1 MLGLVRVCG
10 VGRVLLLVGY
20 GGPTGHQPH
29 QDPHKT
35 ETVRDAWLW
44 HRSGWLSSRDGI
56 KASTAV
62 QTTFATSGSSARIM
76 MPPPVGVSF
85 LHSVSNPRNLLN
97 WWISPPGH
105 TPHSLPTRALAV
117 LKRPACLTAP

>member
-1 MLGLVRVCG
+1 MCG
-10 VGRVLLLVGY
+10 
-20 GGPTGHQPH
+20 
-29 QDPHKT
+29 
-35 ETVRDAWLW
+35 LW

-62 QTTFATSGSSARIM
+62 QTTFATLGSSARIM

-105 TPHSLPTRALAV
+105 TPHSPPTRALAV
-117 LKRPACLTAP
+117 LKCPACLIAL